1 MEAMGTPLVRNER
14 FAVTRWEFHPGAS
27 TAMHTHEHDYV
38 VVPVTGGHFE
48 VAMPDGDV
56 MEVTQVAAERYALEA
71 GARHDVCFV
80 GEGVAVFLEIEA
92 MDSE

>member
-1 MEAMGTPLVRNER
+1 MEAMSTPLVRTER

-48 VAMPDGDV
+48 VTMPDGDV
-56 MEVTQVAAERYALEA
+56 MEVTQVPAEPYARET
-71 GARHDVCFV
+71 GTRHDVRYV